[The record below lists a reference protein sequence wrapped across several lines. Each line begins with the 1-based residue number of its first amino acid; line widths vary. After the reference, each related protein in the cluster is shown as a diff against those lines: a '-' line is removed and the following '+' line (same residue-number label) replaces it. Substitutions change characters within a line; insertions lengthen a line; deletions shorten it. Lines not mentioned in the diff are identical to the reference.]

1 VIAERAFLAGLGGGC
16 SVPIASYA
24 YQEGGKLILRGRVTS
39 LDGTQQIDVARQD
52 ARTVLDEQ
60 SAEQFGKVL
69 AQEALEKGAKQL
81 VESAR

>member
-1 VIAERAFLAGLGGGC
+1 M
-16 SVPIASYA
+16 
-24 YQEGGKLILRGRVTS
+24 RGRVTS
-39 LDGTQQIDVARQD
+39 LDGTQQIDIIRQD
-52 ARTVLDEQ
+52 ATVLDEQ